1 MARIFGL
8 DFTNVEKY
16 LDSYGAYL
24 VRQGQSRLN
33 KRRASGNLRSS
44 LRHKLFKTREK
55 YVLMLL
61 SARYGEFVEK
71 GVSGTEVVRSYIDR
85 YGKRKTSPFKYKQK
99 QPPSFQ
105 IERFIKAKG
114 IKGRKLK
121 ASSYRL
127 KDGTVK
133 YRKDRGQFITNKSLA
148 FLIARSIKR
157 KGIKAASYYTQPLS
171 YSYKYFKRELLANFK
186 KDSLEAI
193 QLIYKDRK

>member
-61 SARYGEFVEK
+61 SARYGKFIEK
-71 GVSGTEVVRSYIDR
+71 GVSGTQVVRSYIDR
-85 YGKRKTSPFKYKQK
+85 YGKRKTSPFKYKLK
-99 QPPSFQ
+99 QPPGFQ

-114 IKGRKLK
+114 IKGR
-121 ASSYRL
+121 
-127 KDGTVK
+127 D
-133 YRKDRGQFITNKSLA
+133 RKGRFISNKSLA

-157 KGIKAASYYTQPLS
+157 KGIKAASYYSQPLS

-186 KDSLEAI
+186 KDALEAI